1 MFRGSSRRRLA
12 NSIGKTTRIGAAIAE
27 IRTYVEAWADELD
40 TGFRAHRDTPEA
52 PSPPARY
59 PPAVT
64 MPATR
69 LEIVDGIH
77 RILTAEGPQTEDH
90 LVAALKAEGLDL
102 GVNAQDTVADLL
114 ESDEVGLVMPLGDG
128 RHAWLPAL
136 LLGRTFTHRV
146 SPAEIEHGFLDVSP
160 DLEPLSL
167 LTEDETYLRL
177 IGGTRF
183 VEVLAGFDGDLLA
196 ERGIP
201 TDSFEESAWLLDPAA
216 LRELKVGA
224 GDLVGV
230 TVRKGG
236 FELTRITSPTH
247 PADARPILDALTRLR
262 DGEPDQIDSVIWLA
276 CADQPGLFAS
286 PTEPLTEIFRRAGL
300 VTDGEQVAPPGFD
313 FARWSTNRRIE
324 HIADVHQLDDDS
336 ALAVLVL
343 SRLYER
349 VADFV
354 EQAWDA
360 QDGSA
365 SIAHALTP
373 TAVETDPGPA
383 PDSLLGADRRLVRDL
398 AERLEDPAVA
408 KALLVET
415 IGAGRDGAAALG
427 LFAETLE
434 PQVAWAAR
442 PAVRWLLGK
451 AHERLG
457 EAVAAE
463 AAYDAALSMDAD
475 SPLALFELARIASD
489 RGDAERGL
497 SLLRRAGAPV
507 DDDLV
512 VLLTH
517 FRPTERRDLG
527 RNDPCWCGSG
537 RKYKVCHRNHETL
550 PLTDRAAWLYQKAGT
565 YLADGP
571 WRGNVVD
578 VAEIRAQHWDQP
590 GARYL
595 ATQDPLVCDT
605 VLFEGGAFEAFLT
618 ERGGLLPD
626 DELLLAEQWLLTD
639 RSVHEIE
646 TVSPGSGF
654 IARDV
659 RTGERVEVRE
669 RTASRTLQ
677 TGMLIC
683 ARLVPAGDTVQC
695 FGGLEAVAL
704 HQRDGLLEL
713 LDSEPD
719 PAQLVAFLSARFAP
733 PDLQNTEGEP
743 LVLCSATLSGGD
755 MDAFTAALDTTYD
768 RVEDELRWIEHVTTL
783 GMERI
788 RATITIEG
796 AAVHVETNSEPRM
809 DRVLDTLLALQKGLQ
824 VQTQTRRPAEDL
836 EEAISRAPAGV
847 PISTLDPNDPAVA
860 AVLEQFTRTHEH
872 AWLDEPIPALSGV
885 TPREAAADP
894 TRRPDLIRL
903 LDSFGPA
910 APGTMDPDRLR
921 AQLGL

>member
-1 MFRGSSRRRLA
+1 
-12 NSIGKTTRIGAAIAE
+12 
-27 IRTYVEAWADELD
+27 
-40 TGFRAHRDTPEA
+40 
-52 PSPPARY
+52 
-59 PPAVT
+59 

-77 RILTAEGPQTEDH
+77 RVLTTAGPLTEDD
-90 LVAALKAEGLDL
+90 LVAGLEAEGLDL
-102 GVNAQDTVADLL
+102 GVDPLNTVDDLL

-136 LLGRTFTHRV
+136 LMGRTFAHRV
-146 SPAEIEHGFLDVSP
+146 SPAEIEHGFVDVSP

-177 IGGTRF
+177 VDGTGL
-183 VEVLAGFDGDLLA
+183 VEVLAGFDDDLLV

-216 LRELKVGA
+216 LRELKIGA
-224 GDLVGV
+224 DDLVGV
-230 TVRKGG
+230 TVRTDG
-236 FELTRITSPTH
+236 FELAKLTSPTH
-247 PADARPILDALTRLR
+247 AADPQPILDAVTRLG
-262 DGEPDQIDSVIWLA
+262 DGEPDQISSVVWLA
-276 CADQPGLFAS
+276 CADEPSLFAS
-286 PTEPLTEIFRRAGL
+286 PTEPLTEILEGAGL

-313 FARWSTNRRIE
+313 FARWRTNRRVE
-324 HIADVHQLDDDS
+324 HIADMHHLDDDS

-349 VADFV
+349 VADLL
-354 EQAWDA
+354 EQAREA
-360 QDGSA
+360 QGVSE

-373 TAVETDPGPA
+373 TALETDPSPA

-398 AERLEDPAVA
+398 TERLEDPAVA
-408 KALLVET
+408 EALLVET
-415 IGAGRDGAAALG
+415 IGAGRNGAAALG

-434 PQVAWAAR
+434 PQVPREVR

-457 EAVAAE
+457 DVAAAEE
-463 AAYDAALSMDAD
+463 AYHAALGMDAD
-475 SPLALFELARIASD
+475 SLLALFELAWIASD

-497 SLLRRAGAPV
+497 SLLRRAGAPA

-517 FRPTERRDLG
+517 FRPLERRDLG

-537 RKYKVCHRNHETL
+537 RKYKVCHRNNETR
-550 PLTDRAAWLYQKAGT
+550 PLGDRAAWLYQKAGT

-571 WRGNVVD
+571 WRSEVID
-578 VAEIRAQHWDQP
+578 VAEIRARHWDQP
-590 GARYL
+590 GATYL
-595 ATQDPLVCDT
+595 ATQDPLVCDS
-605 VLFEGGAFEAFLT
+605 VLFEGGGFEAFLT

-626 DELLLAEQWLLTD
+626 DERLLAEQWLLTE
-639 RSVHEIE
+639 RSVHEVE
-646 TVSPGSGF
+646 TVTPGSGF
-654 IARDV
+654 TARDL
-659 RTGERVEVRE
+659 RTGEQVEVRE
-669 RTASRTLQ
+669 RTASRTVEA
-677 TGMLIC
+677 GMLFC
-683 ARLVPAGDTVQC
+683 ARLVPAGDTIQC
-695 FGGLEAVAL
+695 FGGLEPVAL
-704 HQRDGLLEL
+704 HQRDRLLEL
-713 LDSEPD
+713 LDTEPD
-719 PAQLVAFLSARFAP
+719 PVSLVALLSARFAP
-733 PDLQNTEGEP
+733 PALQNTEGEP
-743 LVLCSATLSGGD
+743 LALCSATLTGGD
-755 MDAFTAALDTTYD
+755 LDALAFALDETYD
-768 RVEDELRWIEHVTTL
+768 RDDDEPRWIEHVTTH

-796 AAVHVETNSEPRM
+796 ATVQVETNSEARM
-809 DRVLDTLLALQKGLQ
+809 DRVLDALLALELGLQ
-824 VQTQTRRPAEDL
+824 VQTQTRRSAEDL
-836 EEAISRAPAGV
+836 QEAMSRAPAGV
-847 PISTLDPNDPAVA
+847 PASTLDPNDPAIA
-860 AVLEQFTRTHEH
+860 DVLEQLTRTHEH

-885 TPREAAADP
+885 TPREAAEDP

>member
-1 MFRGSSRRRLA
+1 
-12 NSIGKTTRIGAAIAE
+12 
-27 IRTYVEAWADELD
+27 
-40 TGFRAHRDTPEA
+40 
-52 PSPPARY
+52 
-59 PPAVT
+59 

-69 LEIVDGIH
+69 LEIVDRIH
-77 RILTAEGPQTEDH
+77 RVLTAEGPRSEDD

-102 GVNAQDTVADLL
+102 GVDPLDTVADLL

-136 LLGRTFTHRV
+136 LMGRTFTHRV
-146 SPAEIEHGFLDVSP
+146 RPAEIEHGFLDVSP

-177 IGGTRF
+177 VDGTGL
-183 VEVLAGFDGDLLA
+183 VEVLAGFHDDVLA

-201 TDSFEESAWLLDPAA
+201 TDSFEEPAWLLDPAA
-216 LRELKVGA
+216 LRKLMVGA

-230 TVRKGG
+230 TVRTEG
-236 FELTRITSPTH
+236 FELTKVTSPT
-247 PADARPILDALTRLR
+247 PAADPRPILEALTRLG
-262 DGEPDQIDSVIWLA
+262 DGDPDQISSVVWLA
-276 CADQPGLFAS
+276 CAEEAGLFAS
-286 PTEPLTEIFRRAGL
+286 PTEPLIEILGRSGL
-300 VTDGEQVAPPGFD
+300 VTDGEQVGPPGFD
-313 FARWSTNRRIE
+313 FARWRANRRIE
-324 HIADVHQLDDDS
+324 HIAGMHQLDDDS

-349 VADFV
+349 VADLI
-354 EQAWDA
+354 EQARDA
-360 QDGSA
+360 EHVSE
-365 SIAHALTP
+365 SIAHALAP
-373 TAVETDPGPA
+373 TNVETDSGPA
-383 PDSLLGADRRLVRDL
+383 PDNLLGADRRLVRDL
-398 AERLEDPAVA
+398 AERLEDPTVA
-408 KALLVET
+408 EALLVET

-434 PQVAWAAR
+434 PQVPRAAR

-457 EAVAAE
+457 DVPAAE
-463 AAYDAALSMDAD
+463 DAYDAALSMHPD

-497 SLLRRAGAPV
+497 SLLRRAGAPA

-517 FRPTERRDLG
+517 FRPVERRDLG

-537 RKYKVCHRNHETL
+537 RKYKVCHRNHENL
-550 PLTDRAAWLYQKAGT
+550 PLADRAAWLYQKAGA

-571 WRGNVVD
+571 WRGDVID
-578 VAEIRAQHWDQP
+578 VAEIRAQHGDRP
-590 GARYL
+590 DATYL
-595 ATQDPLVCDT
+595 ATQDPLVCDS
-605 VLFEGGAFEAFLT
+605 VLFEGGAFKAFLT

-626 DELLLAEQWLLTD
+626 DERLLAQQWLLTD
-639 RSVHEIE
+639 RSVHEVE
-646 TVSPGSGF
+646 TVTPGSGF
-654 IARDV
+654 TARDL

-669 RTASRTLQ
+669 RTASRAIEAGTLF
-677 TGMLIC
+677 C

-695 FGGLEAVAL
+695 FGGLEPVAL
-704 HQRDGLLEL
+704 HERDRLLEL
-713 LDSEPD
+713 LDTEPD
-719 PAQLVAFLSARFAP
+719 PGSLVAFLSARFAP
-733 PDLQNTEGEP
+733 PVLHNTEGEP
-743 LVLCSATLSGGD
+743 LALCSATLTGGD
-755 MDAFTAALDTTYD
+755 LDAIAAALDRTYD
-768 RVEDELRWIEHVTTL
+768 RDEDELRWIEHVTTH

-796 AAVHVETNSEPRM
+796 GAVQVETNSESRM
-809 DRVLDTLLALQKGLQ
+809 DRVLDTLLALQLGLQ
-824 VQTQTRRPAEDL
+824 IQTQSRRPVEDL
-836 EEAISRAPAGV
+836 QEAMSRAPAGV
-847 PISTLDPNDPAVA
+847 PASTLDPNDPAIA
-860 AVLEQFTRTHEH
+860 DMLEQFTRTHEQ

-903 LDSFGPA
+903 LDSFGHA
-910 APGTMDPDRLR
+910 APGTMDPNRLR

>member
-1 MFRGSSRRRLA
+1 
-12 NSIGKTTRIGAAIAE
+12 
-27 IRTYVEAWADELD
+27 
-40 TGFRAHRDTPEA
+40 
-52 PSPPARY
+52 
-59 PPAVT
+59 

-77 RILTAEGPQTEDH
+77 RVLTAEGPLAEDD

-102 GVNAQDTVADLL
+102 GLDPQDTVADLL

-128 RHAWLPAL
+128 RHALLPAL
-136 LLGRTFTHRV
+136 LMGRTFTHRV

-167 LTEDETYLRL
+167 LTEDETYLSL
-177 IGGTRF
+177 LDGSGL
-183 VEVLAGFDGDLLA
+183 VEVLAGFDDDHLA

-201 TDSFEESAWLLDPAA
+201 TDSFEDSAWLLDPPA

-224 GDLVGV
+224 DDLVGV
-230 TVRKGG
+230 TVRTDG
-236 FELTRITSPTH
+236 FELTKVTSPTH
-247 PADARPILDALTRLR
+247 AADPRPIVDALARLG
-262 DGEPDQIDSVIWLA
+262 DGEPEQISSVVWLA
-276 CADQPGLFAS
+276 CANEAGLFAS
-286 PTEPLTEIFRRAGL
+286 PREPLTEILGRAGL
-300 VTDGEQVAPPGFD
+300 VSDGEQIGPPGFD
-313 FARWSTNRRIE
+313 FARWRTNRRVE
-324 HIADVHQLDDDS
+324 HIADMHQLDDDS

-349 VADFV
+349 VADFL
-354 EQAWDA
+354 EQAREG
-360 QDGSA
+360 QDDSE
-365 SIAHALTP
+365 SIAHALIAAP
-373 TAVETDPGPA
+373 VDSDPGPA
-383 PDSLLGADRRLVRDL
+383 RDSLVGADRHLVRDV
-398 AERLEDPAVA
+398 AKRLEDPAVA
-408 KALLVET
+408 EALLVET

-434 PQVAWAAR
+434 PQVPRAAR
-442 PAVRWLLGK
+442 PALRWLLGK

-457 EAVAAE
+457 DVAAAE
-463 AAYDAALSMDAD
+463 DAYGAALSMDAD
-475 SPLALFELARIASD
+475 SLLALFELARIASD

-497 SLLRRAGAPV
+497 SLLRRAGAPA

-517 FRPTERRDLG
+517 FRPVERRDLG

-537 RKYKVCHRNHETL
+537 RKYKVCHRNNETL
-550 PLTDRAAWLYQKAGT
+550 PLADRAAWLYQKAGT

-571 WRGNVVD
+571 WRGNVID

-590 GARYL
+590 GATYL
-595 ATQDPLVCDT
+595 ATQDPLVCDA

-626 DELLLAEQWLLTD
+626 DERLLAEQWLLTD
-639 RSVHEIE
+639 RSVHEVE
-646 TVSPGSGF
+646 TVTPGSGF
-654 IARDV
+654 AARDL
-659 RTGERVEVRE
+659 RTGERIEVRE

-677 TGMLIC
+677 PGMLIC
-683 ARLVPAGDTVQC
+683 ARLVASGDTYQC
-695 FGGLEAVAL
+695 FGGLEPVPL
-704 HQRDGLLEL
+704 HQRDRLLEL

-719 PAQLVAFLSARFAP
+719 PDQLVVCLSARFAP
-733 PDLQNTEGEP
+733 TVLQNTEGEP

-755 MDAFTAALDTTYD
+755 TDALTAALDTTYD
-768 RVEDELRWIEHVTTL
+768 RDEDELRWIEHVTTHGL
-783 GMERI
+783 ERI

-796 AAVHVETNSEPRM
+796 AAVQVETNSETRM
-809 DRVLDTLLALQKGLQ
+809 DRVLDTLLALQLGLQ
-824 VQTQTRRPAEDL
+824 VQTQDRRPAEDL
-836 EEAISRAPAGV
+836 QEAMSRAPAGV
-847 PISTLDPNDPAVA
+847 PASTLDPNDA
-860 AVLEQFTRTHEH
+860 AIADVLDQFTRTHEQT
-872 AWLDEPIPALSGV
+872 WLDEPLPALSGV

-921 AQLGL
+921 AELGL

>member
-1 MFRGSSRRRLA
+1 
-12 NSIGKTTRIGAAIAE
+12 
-27 IRTYVEAWADELD
+27 
-40 TGFRAHRDTPEA
+40 
-52 PSPPARY
+52 
-59 PPAVT
+59 

-77 RILTAEGPQTEDH
+77 RVLTAEGPLAEDD

-102 GVNAQDTVADLL
+102 GVDPQDTVADLL

-128 RHAWLPAL
+128 RHALLPAL
-136 LLGRTFTHRV
+136 LMGRTFTHRV

-167 LTEDETYLRL
+167 LTEDETYLSL
-177 IGGTRF
+177 LDGSGL
-183 VEVLAGFDGDLLA
+183 VEVLAGFDDDHLA

-201 TDSFEESAWLLDPAA
+201 TDSFEDSAWLLDPPA

-224 GDLVGV
+224 DDLVGV
-230 TVRKGG
+230 TVRTDG
-236 FELTRITSPTH
+236 FELTKVTSPTH
-247 PADARPILDALTRLR
+247 AADPRPIVDALARLG
-262 DGEPDQIDSVIWLA
+262 DGEPEQISSVVWLA
-276 CADQPGLFAS
+276 CANEAGLFAS
-286 PTEPLTEIFRRAGL
+286 PREPLTEILGRAGL
-300 VTDGEQVAPPGFD
+300 VSDGEQIGPPGFD
-313 FARWSTNRRIE
+313 FARWRTNRRVE
-324 HIADVHQLDDDS
+324 HIADMHQLDDDS

-349 VADFV
+349 VADFL
-354 EQAWDA
+354 EQAREG
-360 QDGSA
+360 QDDSE
-365 SIAHALTP
+365 SIAHALIAAP
-373 TAVETDPGPA
+373 VDSDPGPA
-383 PDSLLGADRRLVRDL
+383 RDSLVGADRHLVRDV
-398 AERLEDPAVA
+398 AKRLEDPAVA
-408 KALLVET
+408 EALLVET

-434 PQVAWAAR
+434 PQVPRAAR
-442 PAVRWLLGK
+442 PALRWLLGK

-457 EAVAAE
+457 DVAAAE
-463 AAYDAALSMDAD
+463 DAYGAALSMDAD
-475 SPLALFELARIASD
+475 SLLALFELARIASD

-497 SLLRRAGAPV
+497 SLLRRAGAPA

-517 FRPTERRDLG
+517 FRPVERRDLG

-537 RKYKVCHRNHETL
+537 RKYKVCHRNNETL
-550 PLTDRAAWLYQKAGT
+550 PLADRAAWLYQKAGT

-571 WRGNVVD
+571 WRGNVID

-590 GARYL
+590 GATYL
-595 ATQDPLVCDT
+595 ATQDPLVCDA

-626 DELLLAEQWLLTD
+626 DERLLAEQWLLTD
-639 RSVHEIE
+639 RSVHEVE
-646 TVSPGSGF
+646 TVTPGSGF
-654 IARDV
+654 AARDL
-659 RTGERVEVRE
+659 RTGERIEVRE

-677 TGMLIC
+677 PGMLIC
-683 ARLVPAGDTVQC
+683 ARLVASGDTYQC
-695 FGGLEAVAL
+695 FGGLEPVPL
-704 HQRDGLLEL
+704 HQRDRLLEL

-719 PAQLVAFLSARFAP
+719 PDQLVVCLSARFAP
-733 PDLQNTEGEP
+733 TVLQNTEGEP

-755 MDAFTAALDTTYD
+755 TDALTAALDTTYD
-768 RVEDELRWIEHVTTL
+768 RDEDELRWIEHVTTH

-796 AAVHVETNSEPRM
+796 AAVQVETNSETRM
-809 DRVLDTLLALQKGLQ
+809 DRVLDTLLALQLGLQ
-824 VQTQTRRPAEDL
+824 VQTQDRRPAEDL
-836 EEAISRAPAGV
+836 QEAMSRAPAGV
-847 PISTLDPNDPAVA
+847 PASTLDPNDA
-860 AVLEQFTRTHEH
+860 AIADVLDQFTRTHEQT
-872 AWLDEPIPALSGV
+872 WLDEPLPALSGV

-921 AQLGL
+921 AELGL

>member
-1 MFRGSSRRRLA
+1 
-12 NSIGKTTRIGAAIAE
+12 
-27 IRTYVEAWADELD
+27 
-40 TGFRAHRDTPEA
+40 
-52 PSPPARY
+52 
-59 PPAVT
+59 

-77 RILTAEGPQTEDH
+77 RVLTAEGPQTEND

-102 GVNAQDTVADLL
+102 GVDPQDTVADLL
-114 ESDEVGLVMPLGDG
+114 KSDGVGLVMPLGNG
-128 RHAWLPAL
+128 RHALLPAL
-136 LLGRTFTHRV
+136 LMGRTFTHRV

-177 IGGTRF
+177 LDGTGL
-183 VEVLAGFDGDLLA
+183 VEVLAEFDDDLLA

-201 TDSFEESAWLLDPAA
+201 TDSFEDSAWLLDPPA

-224 GDLVGV
+224 GDLVGF
-230 TVRKGG
+230 TVRTDG
-236 FELTRITSPTH
+236 FELTKVTSPTH
-247 PADARPILDALTRLR
+247 AADPRPIVEALARLG
-262 DGEPDQIDSVIWLA
+262 DGDPDQISSVVWLA
-276 CADQPGLFAS
+276 CAHEPGLFAS
-286 PTEPLTEIFRRAGL
+286 PTEPLTAILGRAGL
-300 VTDGEQVAPPGFD
+300 VSNGEHVGPPGFD
-313 FARWSTNRRIE
+313 FARWRANRRVE
-324 HIADVHQLDDDS
+324 HIADMHQLDDDS

-343 SRLYER
+343 SRLYDR
-349 VADFV
+349 VADFL
-354 EQAWDA
+354 ERAREA
-360 QDGSA
+360 QDDSE
-365 SIAHALTP
+365 SIAHALIAAP
-373 TAVETDPGPA
+373 VESDPGPA
-383 PDSLLGADRRLVRDL
+383 PDSLVGADRHLVRDL

-408 KALLVET
+408 GALLVET
-415 IGAGRDGAAALG
+415 IGAGRDGAPALG

-434 PQVAWAAR
+434 PQVPRAAR

-457 EAVAAE
+457 EVAAAE
-463 AAYDAALSMDAD
+463 DAYGAALSINPD
-475 SPLALFELARIASD
+475 SLLALFELARIASD

-497 SLLRRAGAPV
+497 SLLRRAGAPT

-517 FRPTERRDLG
+517 FRPVERRDLG

-550 PLTDRAAWLYQKAGT
+550 PLADRAAWLYQKAGT

-571 WRGNVVD
+571 WRGNVID

-590 GARYL
+590 AATHL
-595 ATQDPLVCDT
+595 ATQDPLVCDA

-626 DELLLAEQWLLTD
+626 DERLLAEQWLLTD

-646 TVSPGSGF
+646 TVTPGSGF
-654 IARDV
+654 TARDL
-659 RTGERVEVRE
+659 RTGEQVEVRE
-669 RTASRTLQ
+669 RTASRTIEA
-677 TGMLIC
+677 GMLFC

-695 FGGLEAVAL
+695 FGGLEPVAL
-704 HQRDGLLEL
+704 HQRDRLLEL

-719 PAQLVAFLSARFAP
+719 PDHLVAYLSARFALP
-733 PDLQNTEGEP
+733 VLQNTEGEP
-743 LVLCSATLSGGD
+743 LILCSATLSGGD
-755 MDAFTAALDTTYD
+755 TDALTAALDTTYD
-768 RVEDELRWIEHVTTL
+768 RDEDELRWIEHVTTH

-796 AAVHVETNSEPRM
+796 TAVQVETNSEPRM
-809 DRVLDTLLALQKGLQ
+809 DRVLDTLLALQLGLQ

-836 EEAISRAPAGV
+836 QEAMSRAPAGV
-847 PISTLDPNDPAVA
+847 PASTLDPNDPAIA
-860 AVLEQFTRTHEH
+860 DVLDQITRTHEQT
-872 AWLDEPIPALSGV
+872 WLDEPIPALSGV
-885 TPREAAADP
+885 TPHEAAADP

>member
-1 MFRGSSRRRLA
+1 
-12 NSIGKTTRIGAAIAE
+12 
-27 IRTYVEAWADELD
+27 
-40 TGFRAHRDTPEA
+40 
-52 PSPPARY
+52 
-59 PPAVT
+59 

-69 LEIVDGIH
+69 LEIVEGIH
-77 RILTAEGPQTEDH
+77 RVLTAEGPQTEDD

-102 GVNAQDTVADLL
+102 GVHPVDTVADLL
-114 ESDEVGLVMPLGDG
+114 ESDEVGLVMPLGDE

-136 LLGRTFTHRV
+136 LMGRTFTHRV

-167 LTEDETYLRL
+167 LTEDETYFRL
-177 IGGTRF
+177 VDGTGL
-183 VEVLAGFDGDLLA
+183 VEVLAGFDDDVLA

-230 TVRKGG
+230 TVRTEG
-236 FELTRITSPTH
+236 FELTKVTSPT
-247 PADARPILDALTRLR
+247 PAADPRPILDALRRLG
-262 DGEPDQIDSVIWLA
+262 DGDPGQISSVAWLA
-276 CADQPGLFAS
+276 CAHEAGLFAS
-286 PTEPLTEIFRRAGL
+286 PTEPVTEILGRSGL

-313 FARWSTNRRIE
+313 FARWRTNRRTE
-324 HIADVHQLDDDS
+324 HIAGMHHLDDDS

-349 VADFV
+349 VADLI
-354 EQAWDA
+354 EQARDA
-360 QDGSA
+360 QDVSE
-365 SIAHALTP
+365 SIAHALAP
-373 TAVETDPGPA
+373 TNVETDPGPA
-383 PDSLLGADRRLVRDL
+383 PDNLLGADRRLVRDL
-398 AERLEDPAVA
+398 AERLEDPTVA
-408 KALLVET
+408 EALLVES

-434 PQVAWAAR
+434 PQVPRAAR

-457 EAVAAE
+457 DLAAAE
-463 AAYDAALSMDAD
+463 DAYDAALSMDAD
-475 SPLALFELARIASD
+475 SLLALFELARIASD

-497 SLLRRAGAPV
+497 SLLRRAGAPA

-517 FRPTERRDLG
+517 FRPVERRDLG

-550 PLTDRAAWLYQKAGT
+550 PLADRAAWLYQKAGT

-571 WRGNVVD
+571 WRGDVID

-590 GARYL
+590 DATYL
-595 ATQDPLVCDT
+595 ATQDTLVCDS
-605 VLFEGGAFEAFLT
+605 VLFEGGAFQAFLT

-626 DELLLAEQWLLTD
+626 DERLLGQQWLLTD
-639 RSVHEIE
+639 RSVHEVE
-646 TVSPGSGF
+646 TVTPGSGF
-654 IARDV
+654 TARDL
-659 RTGERVEVRE
+659 RTGEQVEVRE
-669 RTASRTLQ
+669 RTASRAIEAGTLF
-677 TGMLIC
+677 C

-695 FGGLEAVAL
+695 FGGLEPVAL
-704 HQRDGLLEL
+704 HERDRLLEL

-719 PAQLVAFLSARFAP
+719 PGQLVAFLSARFAP
-733 PDLQNTEGEP
+733 PVLQNTEGEP
-743 LVLCSATLSGGD
+743 LALCSATLTGGNL
-755 MDAFTAALDTTYD
+755 DALAAALDRTYD
-768 RVEDELRWIEHVTTL
+768 RDEDELRWIEHVTTH
-783 GMERI
+783 GMEPI

-796 AAVHVETNSEPRM
+796 GAVQVETNSEPRM
-809 DRVLDTLLALQKGLQ
+809 DRVLDTLLALQLRLQ
-824 VQTQTRRPAEDL
+824 IQTQTRRPAEDL
-836 EEAISRAPAGV
+836 QEAMSRAPAGV
-847 PISTLDPNDPAVA
+847 PASTLDPNDPAIA
-860 AVLEQFTRTHEH
+860 DMLEQFTRTHEQT
-872 AWLDEPIPALSGV
+872 WLDEPIPALSGV